1 MFLIAESALGAINKF
16 QLFWK
21 LCFTL
26 GEDQL
31 LVGPQLLQPELGFCK
46 ILNVQYC
53 VYLLT
58 INIPQEIGENV
69 LGLAGKELAVSHL
82 EDGISI
88 ARLAYGTLFSSA
100 FLIASLTASCTIST
114 PTTWKTKSQWN
125 SVHQTSVQSYLS
137 NSISQSQA
145 YGTRATADIDKAGF
159 LRQLSD
165 ITNLLVFT

>member
-1 MFLIAESALGAINKF
+1 M
-16 QLFWK
+16 
-21 LCFTL
+21 

-46 ILNVQYC
+46 ILNAQYC

-82 EDGISI
+82 GDGISI

-114 PTTWKTKSQWN
+114 PTTFRRRANGILSTKLQFRATCPTLSARVRPMVPVPQ
-125 SVHQTSVQSYLS
+125 QTS
-137 NSISQSQA
+137 
-145 YGTRATADIDKAGF
+145 TR
-159 LRQLSD
+159 
-165 ITNLLVFT
+165 LVFFVSSAISPTY